1 MSLEAEIRL
10 KPSKYLRN
18 PMFNNNRLQRMSSDY
33 VEESRP
39 SRRLSPCVIFRSPPP
54 NLTPHCRYRRP
65 LFIFPASYPRWNF
78 YNHLVSAKIEQ
89 YMVGSRIRTR
99 SVERAIVV
107 SLCHSGCE
115 VNKPGGALIPEI
127 PV

>member
-54 NLTPHCRYRRP
+54 NLTPHCRYRS
-65 LFIFPASYPRWNF
+65 I
-78 YNHLVSAKIEQ
+78 
-89 YMVGSRIRTR
+89 
-99 SVERAIVV
+99 
-107 SLCHSGCE
+107 
-115 VNKPGGALIPEI
+115 IPTLELLQ
-127 PV
+127 PPCKCQD